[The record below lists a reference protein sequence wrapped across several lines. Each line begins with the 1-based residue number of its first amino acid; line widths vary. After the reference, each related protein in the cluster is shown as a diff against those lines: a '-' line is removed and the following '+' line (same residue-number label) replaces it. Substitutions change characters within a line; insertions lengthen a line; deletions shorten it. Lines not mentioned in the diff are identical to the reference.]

1 MFNYH
6 ILDPIIRVVVHF
18 SMRTK
23 HLSMCTFQL
32 SMCTLHLSM
41 CTLPVKHTHAFRW
54 VCARLT
60 STHQH
65 VHAEVEHVHT
75 SVEHVHTLS
84 WAYACFPV
92 SMCMVNTYT
101 SARAR
106 FSWACRRFSL
116 ACAHFSWA
124 CARFQLSTCTLPVEC
139 VHTFNWAHARFTST
153 HQHVHTLVEHVHASV
168 EHMHI
173 TVEHVHTPNWAY
185 TRFQVSRCTC
195 HTYTSTYT
203 HLSRG
208 CARFSWGRANFSWA
222 CAHSQLSIR
231 TLF

>member
-6 ILDPIIRVVVHF
+6 VLDPILRVVVHF
-18 SMRTK
+18 SMRTT
-23 HLSMCTFQL
+23 HLSMCTFHL

-54 VCARLT
+54 VCACLT

-65 VHAEVEHVHT
+65 VHAKVKHVHT

-92 SMCMVNTYT
+92 NMWMVNTYT

-106 FSWACRRFSL
+106 FSWAYVCFSL

-124 CARFQLSTCTLPVEC
+124 CARFQLSICTLPVEH
-139 VHTFNWAHARFTST
+139 VHTFSWAYAHFTST
-153 HQHVHTLVEHVHASV
+153 HQHVHASVEHVHASV
-168 EHMHI
+168 EHVHI
-173 TVEHVHTPNWAY
+173 TVEHVHTPSWAY
-185 TRFQVSRCTC
+185 TRFQVSMCTL

-203 HLSRG
+203 HLSWG
-208 CARFSWGRANFSWA
+208 CARFSWGCANFSWA